1 MRSMPLPDQ
10 RSLKALASFNLTPR
24 ETEVLSW
31 ISQGKTNQEI
41 GVIVGASTGTICKH
55 VEHIL
60 SKLHVENRTTAAVVV
75 LQKQI
80 SLTARP
86 KKKWARSYTAII
98 ALFAEQLSQMLSDGC
113 EIYEVVTDL
122 IV

>member
-1 MRSMPLPDQ
+1 MSPPDQ
-10 RSLKALASFNLTPR
+10 RSLKALASLKLTPR
-24 ETEVLSW
+24 EAEVLSW
-31 ISQGKTNQEI
+31 ISEGKTNQEI

-60 SKLHVENRTTAAVVV
+60 SKLHVENRTTAAVVA

-80 SLTARP
+80 SFTGRS
-86 KKKWARSYTAII
+86 KKKWARSYTAIN
-98 ALFAEQLSQMLSDGC
+98 ALLAEQLSQMLSDGC
-113 EIYEVVTDL
+113 EIYDVITDL

>member
-1 MRSMPLPDQ
+1 MPPPDQ
-10 RSLKALASFNLTPR
+10 RSLKGLASFKLTPR
-24 ETEVLSW
+24 EAEVLSW
-31 ISQGKTNQEI
+31 MSEGKTNQEI

-60 SKLHVENRTTAAVVV
+60 SKLHVENRTTAAVVA
-75 LQKQI
+75 LQKQ
-80 SLTARP
+80 SFTARS

-98 ALFAEQLSQMLSDGC
+98 ALLAEQLSQTLSDGC
-113 EIYEVVTDL
+113 EMYDVITDL